1 MKQTIIIVEDSGS
14 TRLHLDQVLSDK
26 YSVIFASD
34 SEELWNLLPEH
45 KPSLIIMDVMIPGE
59 TGFDITKK
67 LSHDEEYRTIPVIF
81 LTGLDGSSDLVR
93 GFDSGAIDYIRKPF
107 DEDELKARVK
117 SVLRIK
123 DLENKLRIH
132 SVTDYLTGIYNR
144 RYFFESAKNNLHYAA
159 RNGHNICFA
168 LLDIDHFKMI
178 NDSYG
183 HDAGDFVLK
192 KFAEMIKTKIRPYD
206 IFARHGGEEFI
217 ILFSD
222 CSKEKCIEII
232 ERIKTCLAKKDFVFA
247 DKTLS
252 FTFSAGIVS
261 LQDGCIGNSVDEI
274 VRKADIFLYRAKE
287 AGRNR
292 IIHS

>member
-14 TRLHLDQVLSDK
+14 TRLHLDQILSDK
-26 YSVIFASD
+26 YTVVFANN
-34 SEELWNLLPEH
+34 SEELWKLLPET
-45 KPSLIIMDVMIPGE
+45 KPALIIMDVMIPGE
-59 TGFDITKK
+59 TGFDVTKK
-67 LSHDEEYRTIPVIF
+67 LSHNEEYRAIPVIF
-81 LTGLDGSSDLVR
+81 LTGLDGSSDLVK

-107 DEDELKARVK
+107 DEEELKARIK

-168 LLDIDHFKMI
+168 LLDIDHFKNI
-178 NDSYG
+178 NDTYG
-183 HDAGDFVLK
+183 HDAGDFILK
-192 KFAEMIKTKIRPYD
+192 KFTETIKTKIRPYD

-222 CSKEKCIEII
+222 CTKEKCIEII
-232 ERIKTCLAKKDFVFA
+232 ERIKSCLLKKDYIFEG
-247 DKTLS
+247 KSLN
-252 FTFSAGIVS
+252 FTFSAGIIS
-261 LQDGCIGNSVDEI
+261 LDEGCAGNSVDEI

-287 AGRNR
+287 AGRNC
-292 IIHS
+292 IVHS